1 MCSLNGVGRKYWS
14 TSPSCAERYA
24 RVRTMR
30 LSRSSRSGV
39 GGHCWENRIPSAIW
53 AEKTRKANAQ
63 HSRSTLKARNLKSIH
78 GGDATNYQTEAGLR
92 NGVALDSQKVGIV
105 ATHITIPVDMASG
118 RMHMAVT
125 HPQHYAFGTR
135 NRDHQTVPRHQSLT
149 ELQIVTREMS
159 HCSWITNAVSPPMGS
174 IPLDI
179 QSQRAAGIKVTIP
192 FSSRF
197 GLYFHY
203 AYLCSTLY
211 QIGRCGGQKLD
222 SD

>member
-1 MCSLNGVGRKYWS
+1 MLRPLLAAGQKTKHSVKSGNSRSLLWKSTLRDTYFLSQTCSLNGVERKYWS

-63 HSRSTLKARNLKSIH
+63 HSRSTLKARNLESIH
-78 GGDATNYQTEAGLR
+78 GSDATNYQTEAGPR

-135 NRDHQTVPRHQSLT
+135 YSK
-149 ELQIVTREMS
+149 S
-159 HCSWITNAVSPPMGS
+159 
-174 IPLDI
+174 
-179 QSQRAAGIKVTIP
+179 
-192 FSSRF
+192 
-197 GLYFHY
+197 
-203 AYLCSTLY
+203 
-211 QIGRCGGQKLD
+211 
-222 SD
+222 